1 MAVDVNGNVYLALI
15 FKNQIWKIDTS
26 GHVTVI
32 AGTGTSGPSGDGGPA
47 INAVLNQ
54 PSGLALDSFGNL
66 FFTDFGR
73 VRKISNTGVIST
85 VAGGG
90 SPPPGSI
97 GDGGPATAAQFNY
110 PVAVAVDAMNNL
122 YIADRFGHR
131 VRVVSAT
138 TGIISTFAGVGNG
151 GGFSG
156 DGGPATSAELF
167 YPCGLAL
174 DSAGAVYIAD
184 CYGSRVRKVSY
195 GLITTV
201 AGSGSSGLGGDGGLA
216 TGAQLQIVTNG
227 LAVDRFDNL
236 FILGYSSVR
245 KVASG
250 QLNITTFAGGAN
262 PGFAGD
268 GGTPATAFFRN
279 LAAIAIDSSSSVYLG
294 DNGNYRIRKLSPT
307 LTTTVAG
314 NGAAYFFGGEGQQA
328 VNAIIQPGSI
338 QIDQAGNLCLQDS
351 YGIKQ
356 VALGSGLLT
365 PLAGNGMPGFTPDG
379 NRVSGSSMG
388 LIGFLTCDSSGTVL
402 FTEGNRIRK
411 IKGGVVTT
419 VANSVGV
426 SGVSGDGGS
435 ALNAQFMNPLGLAL
449 ASNGD
454 IYVADSFANRIRLI
468 KGNTGIVTTIAG
480 TGVAASSGDGGPAV
494 NANLDSPIAL
504 SLDGNGNLFVSE
516 TYFVRKINLSTNIIT
531 TIAGDASAFNFR
543 DDVLATTTSLLRP
556 NAIFADQSGNIF
568 ISDSANYRVRK
579 VSVVTGFISTV
590 AGNGSAQF
598 SGDGGSATAAG
609 LQPSGGLTLDQSQN
623 LYISDTSGRIRMTQ
637 VSACFFT
644 LSTPTLSIGPKGGT
658 GSLAI
663 TATNS
668 SCPYSVSPSSSYVT
682 ITNGNTGT
690 GSGTIAFSV
699 TANTGAARTATVSLA
714 GQSFTI
720 TQPASSP
727 QYNVGFFQP
736 SGPQWVL
743 DSNGNGVYDAADKL
757 FPFAGQTGAIAVVGD
772 WNGDGH
778 SKVGY
783 YLNGFW
789 ALDYNGNGV
798 YDAGVDKFYAFG
810 GGPGYIPVVG
820 DWNGDGRTKIGY
832 YHDGFWALD
841 TNGNGTFDAG
851 DGFFGYGGRGPGEV
865 PIVGDWNGD
874 HRTKIGFFFNGTW
887 VLDYDG
893 NGSFGAADKYYSN
906 FTYAAGDKPVVGD
919 WNGDGTA
926 KIGIYRGG
934 FWILDYNGNGSYDG
948 IGPGAD
954 KFYGFGGN
962 AGETPLVADW
972 NGDGKSKIGVYL
984 NGFWEL
990 DFNGNGSYDGTG
1002 VGGDRFLG
1010 YYGGA
1015 GSQPIIGRW

>member
-1 MAVDVNGNVYLALI
+1 
-15 FKNQIWKIDTS
+15 
-26 GHVTVI
+26 
-32 AGTGTSGPSGDGGPA
+32 
-47 INAVLNQ
+47 
-54 PSGLALDSFGNL
+54 
-66 FFTDFGR
+66 
-73 VRKISNTGVIST
+73 
-85 VAGGG
+85 
-90 SPPPGSI
+90 
-97 GDGGPATAAQFNY
+97 
-110 PVAVAVDAMNNL
+110 
-122 YIADRFGHR
+122 
-131 VRVVSAT
+131 
-138 TGIISTFAGVGNG
+138 
-151 GGFSG
+151 
-156 DGGPATSAELF
+156 
-167 YPCGLAL
+167 
-174 DSAGAVYIAD
+174 
-184 CYGSRVRKVSY
+184 
-195 GLITTV
+195 
-201 AGSGSSGLGGDGGLA
+201 
-216 TGAQLQIVTNG
+216 
-227 LAVDRFDNL
+227 
-236 FILGYSSVR
+236 
-245 KVASG
+245 
-250 QLNITTFAGGAN
+250 
-262 PGFAGD
+262 
-268 GGTPATAFFRN
+268 
-279 LAAIAIDSSSSVYLG
+279 
-294 DNGNYRIRKLSPT
+294 
-307 LTTTVAG
+307 
-314 NGAAYFFGGEGQQA
+314 
-328 VNAIIQPGSI
+328 
-338 QIDQAGNLCLQDS
+338 
-351 YGIKQ
+351 
-356 VALGSGLLT
+356 
-365 PLAGNGMPGFTPDG
+365 MPGFTPDG

-402 FTEGNRIRK
+402 FTEGSRIRK

-644 LSTPTLSIGPKGGT
+644 LSTPTLSIGPRGGT

-757 FPFAGQTGAIAVVGD
+757 FSFAGQAGAIAVVGD
-772 WNGDGH
+772 WNGDGR

-798 YDAGVDKFYAFG
+798 YDAGVDKFYACG

-832 YHDGFWALD
+832 YHDGFGRSIQMATAPSMLAM
-841 TNGNGTFDAG
+841 GSLVMVAV
-851 DGFFGYGGRGPGEV
+851 GRG
-865 PIVGDWNGD
+865 
-874 HRTKIGFFFNGTW
+874 KFQLSAIGMGIIEPKSGFS
-887 VLDYDG
+887 L
-893 NGSFGAADKYYSN
+893 
-906 FTYAAGDKPVVGD
+906 
-919 WNGDGTA
+919 TA
-926 KIGIYRGG
+926 PG
-934 FWILDYNGNGSYDG
+934 FWIMTVMAALAQPIS
-948 IGPGAD
+948 ITPTSLMQR
-954 KFYGFGGN
+954 
-962 AGETPLVADW
+962 ETSPWSVTGTVTGRRRSEFTVADFGYW
-972 NGDGKSKIGVYL
+972 ITTGTETTMASAPGPTSSTGSAATRARPRWLRIGMAMAKARSVC
-984 NGFWEL
+984 
-990 DFNGNGSYDGTG
+990 
-1002 VGGDRFLG
+1002 
-1010 YYGGA
+1010 
-1015 GSQPIIGRW
+1015 I